1 MRAKPF
7 DDMMKEYEQSVWND
21 VQDINMDDQY
31 WDNNIENEQDN
42 NKKFDI
48 KIEDYF
54 KDYVEINMEESQK
67 RRKDVGWI
75 GTDYI

>member
-1 MRAKPF
+1 
-7 DDMMKEYEQSVWND
+7 
-21 VQDINMDDQY
+21 MDDQY
-31 WDNNIENEQDN
+31 WDNNVENDQDN